1 LAQPGNLN
9 PGDDADDMVRLAVE
23 NDVLSEDG
31 GTGAEI
37 IAPNLIAQNGD
48 MALAGTIFFGGRGY
62 A

>member
-1 LAQPGNLN
+1 
-9 PGDDADDMVRLAVE
+9 MVRLAVE

>member
-1 LAQPGNLN
+1 
-9 PGDDADDMVRLAVE
+9 MVRLAVE
-23 NDVLSEDG
+23 NDVLAEDG

-48 MALAGTIFFGGRGY
+48 MALAGMIFFGRESAAQSRLGAEDGEE